1 MIETVPPSPPPSPSR
16 LTDMRPQGRFRP
28 HLQVRLLLGFVL
40 GMGGGTLAGLFASTS
55 PATALLMRWVVK
67 PVEQAF
73 LFAMFLLI
81 VPLLVSAIVS
91 GIARLRSMAGMRRL
105 LFSTLAHMLAAS
117 LAAAVIGLA
126 MANLFRPGD
135 VVPTEIGQQILAAS
149 HPQAPQGWLDAAFS
163 YAAVERP
170 ILIVILASVLTG
182 VALTFLRT
190 RRSGQVLANSE
201 RVFDAGL
208 RVLGYVAHLAPI
220 AVACFMFDL
229 TLVFGWH
236 LLLYLSAYVGVVVA
250 ALLLQVALTF
260 FAVVWM
266 RGGVTPA
273 VFLRG
278 VQEPAVIA
286 FCTSSS
292 NATLPSALKAAE
304 LDLHL
309 PPRAARLVLGVGTI
323 ANQGG
328 TAIYTAVT
336 VLFIAQFFGMDLSL
350 GKQGMVLA
358 VAALAGMGTI
368 GVPAGSLPTVAAVL
382 ALTGLP
388 PEGIGL
394 VVGVD
399 RLLDMFRTMVNVVGD
414 IAIATAVSR
423 DQQGRT
429 LPAM

>member
-1 MIETVPPSPPPSPSR
+1 MIEIGPPPPPPDFAPPR
-16 LTDMRPQGRFRP
+16 RTALFHP
-28 HLQVRLLLGFVL
+28 HLQVPLLVGFLV
-40 GMGGGTLAGLFASTS
+40 GMGGGTLAGLFASDSPVTS
-55 PATALLMRWVVK
+55 LLMRWVVK

-91 GIARLRSMAGMRRL
+91 GIARLRNMAGMRRL

-117 LAAAVIGLA
+117 VAAALIGLA

-135 VVPTEIGQQILAAS
+135 VVPAEIGQQLLSAS
-149 HPQAPQGWLDAAFS
+149 HPTTPRSWLDAAFS

-170 ILIVILASVLTG
+170 ILMVILASVLTG

-190 RRSGQVLANSE
+190 RHSGQVLATSE
-201 RVFDAGL
+201 RVFDAAM
-208 RVLGYVAHLAPI
+208 RVLGHVGRLAPV

-260 FAVVWM
+260 FAVAWM
-266 RGGVTPA
+266 RGDVAPTA
-273 VFLRG
+273 FLRG

-292 NATLPSALKAAE
+292 NATLPSALRAAE
-304 LDLHL
+304 LGLRL
-309 PPRAARLVLGVGTI
+309 PPRVARLVMGVGTI

-350 GKQGMVLA
+350 GKQGLVLA
-358 VAALAGMGTI
+358 VATLAGMGTI

-394 VVGVD
+394 VIGVD
-399 RLLDMFRTMVNVVGD
+399 RLLDMFRTLVNVVGD
-414 IAIATAVSR
+414 IAIAIAVSR
-423 DQQGRT
+423 DQAGR
-429 LPAM
+429 